1 MGHNAERLH
10 LIAMSYEELK
20 LWIVG
25 INALI
30 SNKSNL
36 MRLSTQIMTQN

>member
-1 MGHNAERLH
+1 MGQSAERLH
-10 LIAMSYEELK
+10 LLALSYDELK

-36 MRLSTQIMTQN
+36 MRLSTQIMT